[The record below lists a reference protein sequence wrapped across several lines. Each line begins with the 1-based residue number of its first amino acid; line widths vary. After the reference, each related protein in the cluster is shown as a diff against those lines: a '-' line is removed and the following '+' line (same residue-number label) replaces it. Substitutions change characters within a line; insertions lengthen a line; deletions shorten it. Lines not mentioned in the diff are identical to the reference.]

1 MSETRVHADTKVA
14 LAALAIASGSLDVTA
29 FLRLGGLFASVM
41 TSNLIFVGL
50 AAVKAEATLAEHC
63 VTALVCYVVGVGV
76 GTSIARPSGG
86 GSGGGGESRIG
97 TFRLSLL
104 LTVEAVLLF
113 GYAAWWIA
121 DGAGPAGWQQLTLL
135 GAVAFAMGLQG
146 AAARLLGDPAAGTT
160 YLTGSLTGMATAV
173 MTGRRPDT
181 GAAFAIAGVVAGA
194 AAGAALLDNA
204 PDLTPL
210 LAVAG
215 VAFTAAMSWN
225 ERRHVVH

>member
-63 VTALVCYVVGVGV
+63 VTALVCYVIGVGI
-76 GTSIARPSGG
+76 GTSIARPSG
-86 GSGGGGESRIG
+86 SGGGESRIG

-104 LTVEAVLLF
+104 LTVEAVLLV

-173 MTGRRPDT
+173 MSGRRPDA

-194 AAGAALLDNA
+194 AAGTALLDNA

-210 LAVAG
+210 LAVVG

>member
-14 LAALAIASGSLDVTA
+14 LAALAMASGSLDVTA
-29 FLRLGGLFASVM
+29 FLRLGGLFASIM

-63 VTALVCYVVGVGV
+63 VTALACYVVGVGA
-76 GTSIARPSGG
+76 GSSIARPSGE
-86 GSGGGGESRIG
+86 ESRIG
-97 TFRLSLL
+97 TSRLSLL
-104 LTVEAVLLF
+104 LTGEAALLAA
-113 GYAAWWIA
+113 YAAWWIA
-121 DGAGPAGWQQLTLL
+121 DGASPAGWQQVTLL
-135 GAVAFAMGLQG
+135 GAVALAMGLQG

-173 MTGRRPDT
+173 MTGRRPDA
-181 GAAFAIAGVVAGA
+181 GAAFAIAGVVVGA

-210 LAVAG
+210 LAVVG